1 MGDTRMQ
8 FNKKILSKI
17 NSQSVIVSLCL
28 FAVCLGTQQIQTVAW
43 NTGIIE
49 FARDSVGILMAV
61 IIFTNYKR
69 NDFVKYKTPYII
81 WSVIGTVSG
90 IVLIPLAIRN
100 RADYLKADTL
110 IIFLGTFMMGYCVIH
125 TVISFFIEKY
135 RPKFYLPLFIMWI
148 VMLILMITSRSDYL
162 WPECYFVLFLCYYM
176 TPQTPNQRSN
186 VTIGLING
194 IILGYIAIQAHALL
208 CRPYDRVRYY
218 GNFCNPNHN
227 SMFLCVCLAAILAK
241 ILFVTKENKNKA
253 IKSFYFFLAG
263 SCYSLICMTMCR
275 SGYLA
280 ALCATVFFL
289 IAYCRIKKKTIYIKM
304 GGLLFSIFV
313 TMLPL
318 TYLAVRY
325 IPTIHPHVLFYFQE
339 GYSDLRVHSWDE
351 WDSEKYVTFKQMLQG
366 VMERF
371 GNIKDA
377 LETLQ
382 DAGNNDT
389 FDDSLKVASYS
400 AYIPMEI
407 SASASIEIA
416 DTDNDFNPKKVP
428 ALSEEESANSLV
440 VRYTIYKWYFSHLS
454 LRGMPYDEQGFQLTQ
469 NHWIQDTHNIYLDYG
484 INFGYPVMVLFT
496 IFIWWGIGR
505 LTNQGLRTTDIRK
518 LTCLLIALIPPIF
531 GLSEFAWGTGTISTV
546 ALYLS
551 FKEMF
556 T

>member
-1 MGDTRMQ
+1 MQ